1 MKIWLIRHGMT
12 RLGEKKRYQGRL
24 DDGLSEAGRAALLR
38 ADICPKRVY
47 VSPARRARETA
58 DILFPEAEQ
67 VLCPELREMDFGSFE
82 GRGWWE
88 MEEDPAYRA
97 WVDGG
102 CRGRCP
108 GGEDKA
114 ELTERVNSCFERIL
128 EAETDKADTG
138 EDLVIVAHGGTQ
150 MALLEE
156 KGIPRREYY
165 RWQRPCG
172 CGWLL
177 DWEPER
183 KTLHVIREISFLR

>member
-12 RLGEKKRYQGRL
+12 RLGEEKRYQGRL
-24 DDGLSEAGRAALLR
+24 DDGLSEAGKGALLR
-38 ADICPKRVY
+38 ADFRSKRVY
-47 VSPARRARETA
+47 VSPALRARETA
-58 DILFPEAEQ
+58 EILFPEAEQ
-67 VLCPELREMDFGSFE
+67 LLCPELREMDFGSFE

-88 MEEDPAYRA
+88 MEEDDAYRA

-114 ELTERVNSCFERIL
+114 EFAERVNRCFEQIL
-128 EAETDKADTG
+128 RTETEKP
-138 EDLVIVAHGGTQ
+138 EPEENLVIVAHGGTQ

-156 KGIPRREYY
+156 KGRPQREYY

-177 DWEPER
+177 DWAPES